1 MKTKFSNDDQRFKID
16 ERFVENEDD
25 EEEVEKEEETD
36 NEETFKDDEDEDE
49 DAKPKKSNKKQLKKE
64 KLSALKILEEITA
77 KPILKPTEEPES
89 IEEKRML
96 KRREMLKSKPIVRYD
111 PTKEEHKKFEIN
123 EDKEKGLNLAI
134 YFLAIYL
141 AIYF

>member
-16 ERFVENEDD
+16 ERFAENEED
-25 EEEVEKEEETD
+25 VEDRSVKEEE
-36 NEETFKDDEDEDE
+36 EEEYNKEDDEDED
-49 DAKPKKSNKKQLKKE
+49 ARPKKSNKKQLKKE

-89 IEEKRML
+89 MEERKLL

-123 EDKEKGLNLAI
+123 EDKEKG
-134 YFLAIYL
+134 F
-141 AIYF
+141 